1 MLRHCH
7 AQSRALAHY
16 QDSCRWPARL
26 QARIGPLGD
35 MTWAYEHLYLD
46 TDSKPLRVSMKGGLL
61 IDPRDDPKPATS
73 VEVAGFE

>member
-1 MLRHCH
+1 
-7 AQSRALAHY
+7 
-16 QDSCRWPARL
+16 
-26 QARIGPLGD
+26 